1 MAVRVARVAAPI
13 MVVSLLGVGVAAAT
27 WPGDQT
33 QIAYPAPAVDRPAVL
48 TSIPTPGRDPVLRR
62 SSSPSPTPKPTRTK
76 AKAKAEATLAVK
88 PTSKPVT
95 ARPDPKPSP
104 SLKVVGSKYTTASLN
119 VRTAPNHDSDVVAVV
134 SAGAKVSVTAAVQNG
149 FRFISYSGRGRW
161 ISDKYLSN
169 DKPKVSTTSG
179 GSGGGGGGG
188 GGGSG
193 GSGISSAPC
202 PGDSAVESG
211 LTQDAIRVHRAL
223 CARYPQISSFGGRRD
238 SGGFHGTGQA
248 VDVMIASSSVG
259 WDIANWTR
267 ANASKLG
274 VSEVIYSQ
282 KIWTVQRSSEGWRP
296 MSDRGSATANHYDH
310 VHVSVYGNR
319 GTT

>member
-1 MAVRVARVAAPI
+1 MAVRIGRVVAPVTVI
-13 MVVSLLGVGVAAAT
+13 GLLGVGVAAAT
-27 WPGDQT
+27 WPGDQA
-33 QIAYPAPAVDRPAVL
+33 QIAYPAPAVDRPTVL
-48 TSIPTPGRDPVLRR
+48 TSTPTPESQPALRQ
-62 SSSPSPTPKPTRTK
+62 SSSPTAKPSPSRTK
-76 AKAKAEATLAVK
+76 AKPKAKLSAK
-88 PTSKPVT
+88 PKAKPV
-95 ARPDPKPSP
+95 AAPKPDRVP
-104 SLKVVGSKYTTASLN
+104 KPALKVVGSKYATASLN
-119 VRTAPNHDSDVVAVV
+119 VRTAPDLDSDVVATV
-134 SAGAKVSVTAAVQNG
+134 SAGTKLSVTASIHDG

-161 ISDKYLSN
+161 ISNKYLSSN
-169 DKPKVSTTSG
+169 KPKVSSTSG
-179 GSGGGGGGG
+179 GSSGGGGGG
-188 GGGSG
+188 
-193 GSGISSAPC
+193 ISAAPC
-202 PGDSAVESG
+202 PGDSAMESG

-223 CARYPQISSFGGRRD
+223 CARYPQISSFGGRRA

-282 KIWTVQRSSEGWRP
+282 KIWTVQRSSDGWRS

>member
-1 MAVRVARVAAPI
+1 MTVRIGRVAAP
-13 MVVSLLGVGVAAAT
+13 VVAVGLFGVGVAAAT

-33 QIAYPAPAVDRPAVL
+33 QIAYPAPAVDEPAVL
-48 TSIPTPGRDPVLRR
+48 IPIPTRESVRR
-62 SSSPSPTPKPTRTK
+62 TSSPSPTAKPTPTRTK
-76 AKAKAEATLAVK
+76 AKTKAEATLAVK

-95 ARPDPKPSP
+95 ARPDPVPSP
-104 SLKVVGSKYTTASLN
+104 SLKVIGSKYTTASLN

-161 ISDKYLSN
+161 ISNKYLSD
-169 DKPKVSTTSG
+169 DKPKVSTTST
-179 GSGGGGGGG
+179 STSTSTGGGG
-188 GGGSG
+188 GGGS

-211 LTQDAIRVHRAL
+211 LTPDAIRVHRAL
-223 CARYPQISSFGGRRD
+223 CARYPQISSFGGRRA
-238 SGGFHGTGQA
+238 SSGFHGTGQA
-248 VDVMIASSSVG
+248 VDAMIANSSVG

-274 VSEVIYSQ
+274 VSEVIYYQ
-282 KIWTVQRSSEGWRP
+282 KIWTVQRSSEGWRS
-296 MSDRGSATANHYDH
+296 MEDRGSPTANHYDH

>member
-27 WPGDQT
+27 LPGDET
-33 QIAYPAPAVDRPAVL
+33 QIAYPAPAVDQPAVL
-48 TSIPTPGRDPVLRR
+48 ITTPTPAREPVLRR
-62 SSSPSPTPKPTRTK
+62 TSSPSPTT
-76 AKAKAEATLAVK
+76 
-88 PTSKPVT
+88 
-95 ARPDPKPSP
+95 KPSP
-104 SLKVVGSKYTTASLN
+104 ARTTVKFTPKPKAKPKAKPVAAPEPDPVPTPALKVVGSKYATASLN
-119 VRTAPNHDSDVVAVV
+119 VRTAPNRNSDVVAVV
-134 SAGAKVSVTAAVQNG
+134 SAGAKLSVTASVHDG
-149 FRFISYSGRGRW
+149 YRFISYSGRGRW
-161 ISDKYLSN
+161 ISNKYLSN
-169 DKPKVSTTSG
+169 DKPKASTTSATSTS
-179 GSGGGGGGG
+179 SGGGGG
-188 GGGSG
+188 
-193 GSGISSAPC
+193 ISAAPC

-223 CARYPQISSFGGRRD
+223 CARYPQISSFGGVRS

-248 VDVMIASSSVG
+248 VDAMISSSSVG

-274 VSEVIYSQ
+274 VSEVLYSQ
-282 KIWTVQRSSEGWRP
+282 KIWTVQRSSEGWRSF
-296 MSDRGSATANHYDH
+296 SDRGSATANHYDH

>member
-13 MVVSLLGVGVAAAT
+13 MAVSLLGVGVAAAI

-33 QIAYPAPAVDRPAVL
+33 QIAYPAPAVDQPAVL
-48 TSIPTPGRDPVLRR
+48 TSTATPAREPVLRR
-62 SSSPSPTPKPTRTK
+62 TSRPSPTTKLSPARTMVTVEAKPAAKPKAKPVAAPKP
-76 AKAKAEATLAVK
+76 V
-88 PTSKPVT
+88 PTP
-95 ARPDPKPSP
+95 A
-104 SLKVVGSKYTTASLN
+104 LKVVDSKYATASLN
-119 VRTAPNHDSDVVAVV
+119 VRTAPDRDSDVVAVV
-134 SAGAKVSVTAAVQNG
+134 SAGTKLSVTVAVHDG

-161 ISDKYLSN
+161 ISNKYLSN
-169 DKPKVSTTSG
+169 DKPKVSTTTGGSGSSG
-179 GSGGGGGGG
+179 GSGGG
-188 GGGSG
+188 
-193 GSGISSAPC
+193 GISSAPC

-211 LTQDAIRVHRAL
+211 LTPDAIRVHRAL
-223 CARYPQISSFGGRRD
+223 CARYPQISSFGGRRA
-238 SGGFHGTGQA
+238 SSGFHGTGQA

-267 ANASKLG
+267 SNASKLG
-274 VSEVIYSQ
+274 VSEVIYYQ

-296 MSDRGSATANHYDH
+296 MEDRGSATANHYDH